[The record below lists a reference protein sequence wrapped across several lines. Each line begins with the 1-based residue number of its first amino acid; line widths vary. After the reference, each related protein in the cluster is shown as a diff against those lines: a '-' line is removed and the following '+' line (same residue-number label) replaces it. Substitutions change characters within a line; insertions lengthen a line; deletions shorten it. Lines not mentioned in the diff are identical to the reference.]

1 MARSFLNLITTDG
14 RLCRLAEFGFLADAP
29 SFYENG
35 IVFRAADKYKRFD
48 LDTGAITAVDAPLA
62 KKSGAQ
68 ISSPDGRYTVTL
80 KFDSEITNGRGY
92 VHMMLHDNEKNTE
105 TVLTRFM
112 GSENSMGAM
121 PFSEDSQN
129 IVFFGYPE
137 DELG

>member
-14 RLCRLAEFGFLADAP
+14 RLCRLAEFGFFADAP
-29 SFYENG
+29 SFGNGG

-48 LDTGAITAVDAPLA
+48 LDTGAITTLEAPHTE
-62 KKSGAQ
+62 KSGTQ
-68 ISSPDGRYTVTL
+68 ISSPDGRYTLTL

-92 VHMMLHDNEKNTE
+92 AHMMLRDNEKNTE

-112 GSENSMGAM
+112 GSENSIGTV